1 MSDQTTPWNNIIQI
15 WEDILD
21 VFPPLQPSLL
31 CDVTPWNTNT
41 KKTIVSNN
49 LRLIRNTTDYEKEQY
64 NGALGVVFVEAPSNA
79 DNQVIYTKESGD
91 FIYQQFEP
99 N

>member
-1 MSDQTTPWNNIIQI
+1 
-15 WEDILD
+15 
-21 VFPPLQPSLL
+21 
-31 CDVTPWNTNT
+31 
-41 KKTIVSNN
+41 VSNN